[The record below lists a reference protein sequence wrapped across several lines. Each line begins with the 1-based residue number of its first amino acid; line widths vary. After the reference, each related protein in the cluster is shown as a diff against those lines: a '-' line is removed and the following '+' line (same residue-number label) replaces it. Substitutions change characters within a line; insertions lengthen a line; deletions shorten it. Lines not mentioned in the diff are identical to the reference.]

1 MIKKAK
7 VSGYCFYIT
16 ENIQGDFQICI
27 SVPLILIR
35 SINVTYETASYELQV
50 MSREL
55 HLNCKL
61 RVIFAGIASYEL

>member
-1 MIKKAK
+1 M
-7 VSGYCFYIT
+7 
-16 ENIQGDFQICI
+16 QGDFQICI

-35 SINVTYETASYELQV
+35 PFNVTYETASYELQV